1 MGDAGGSR
9 SDIVGV
15 TWILE
20 TASIEALIGEVV
32 PDGTRV
38 TIRFE
43 PDGTAGGSAGCNSF
57 AGSYS
62 AGDDGSLTIEAG
74 GMTQMACEEPL
85 MRVEA
90 AYVAAL
96 GEVGS
101 FTVTDQGTGLLL
113 EGAAT
118 PLAYLAEQPLPFEGT
133 VWRVDGI
140 AIGDDA
146 VSSTIAG
153 ADAELVFENGRVSGT
168 GGCNR
173 ITGGYTAD
181 GDALSF
187 SAIASTKMLC
197 EAAVMD
203 QEAAIVAALEAT
215 ASFSIEGT
223 TLSLSDADGAFLLSL
238 TGS

>member
-1 MGDAGGSR
+1 M
-9 SDIVGV
+9 

-85 MRVEA
+85 MRVDA

-113 EGAAT
+113 EGAET
-118 PLAYLAEQPLPFEGT
+118 TLAYLAEQPLPLEGT
-133 VWRVDGI
+133 AWRVDGI
-140 AIGDDA
+140 AIGGDA

-153 ADAELVFENGRVSGT
+153 ADAELVFEDGRVSGT
-168 GGCNR
+168 GGCNH

-197 EAAVMD
+197 EAGVMD
-203 QEAAIVAALEAT
+203 QEAVIVAALEAT

>member
-1 MGDAGGSR
+1 M
-9 SDIVGV
+9 

-62 AGDDGSLTIEAG
+62 AGNDGSLTIEAG

-90 AYVAAL
+90 ASVAAL

-113 EGAAT
+113 EGPRQRWPTSRSSPCRSRAPHGGSTASRSAAT
-118 PLAYLAEQPLPFEGT
+118 PSRQRSPVPT
-133 VWRVDGI
+133 PN
-140 AIGDDA
+140 
-146 VSSTIAG
+146 SSS
-153 ADAELVFENGRVSGT
+153 R
-168 GGCNR
+168 
-173 ITGGYTAD
+173 TA
-181 GDALSF
+181 A
-187 SAIASTKMLC
+187 
-197 EAAVMD
+197 
-203 QEAAIVAALEAT
+203 
-215 ASFSIEGT
+215 
-223 TLSLSDADGAFLLSL
+223 
-238 TGS
+238 

>member
-1 MGDAGGSR
+1 M
-9 SDIVGV
+9 

-43 PDGTAGGSAGCNSF
+43 PDGSAAGSAGCNSF
-57 AGSYS
+57 GGSYS
-62 AGDDGSLTIEAG
+62 AGGDGSLTIEAG

-96 GEVGS
+96 GDVGS
-101 FTVTDQGTGLLL
+101 FTVTDEGAELVL
-113 EGAAT
+113 EGAET
-118 PLAYLAEQPLPFEGT
+118 PLAYLAEQPLPLEGT
-133 VWRVDGI
+133 AWRVDGV
-140 AIGDDA
+140 AIGGDA

-153 ADAELVFENGRVSGT
+153 ADAELVFEDGRVSGT

-187 SAIASTKMLC
+187 SAIATTKMLC
-197 EAAVMD
+197 EATVMD
-203 QEAAIVAALEAT
+203 QEAAIIAALEAT
-215 ASFSIEGT
+215 ASSSIEGT

>member
-1 MGDAGGSR
+1 M
-9 SDIVGV
+9 

-32 PDGTRV
+32 PDATRV

-43 PDGTAGGSAGCNSF
+43 PDGSAGGSAGCNSF
-57 AGSYS
+57 GGSYS

-85 MRVEA
+85 MQVEA

-96 GEVGS
+96 GEVAS
-101 FTVTDQGTGLLL
+101 FTVTDDGAGLLL
-113 EGAAT
+113 EGTET
-118 PLAYLAEQPLPFEGT
+118 PLAYLAEQPLPLEGT
-133 VWRVDGI
+133 RWRVDGI
-140 AIGDDA
+140 AIGGDA

-153 ADAELVFENGRVSGT
+153 ADADLIFKDARVSGT

-173 ITGGYTAD
+173 LTGGYTTD

-187 SAIASTKMLC
+187 AEIAPTMKLC
-197 EAAVMD
+197 DPAVMD
-203 QEAAIVAALEAT
+203 QEAAIIAALEAT
-215 ASFSIEGT
+215 ASSTIEGS
-223 TLSLSDADGAFLLSL
+223 TLSLSDADGGFLLSL
-238 TGS
+238 TGT